1 MTEQE
6 PNEALA
12 TEISGGI
19 VVGVDGSD
27 QSMCAVV
34 WAAKEAA
41 RRGVPL
47 HLVTA
52 YTIPIFAATS
62 IDPGYAQ
69 VDDVAMREAGMAVLD
84 GASARAREYV
94 QDVDAHVIGGDASG
108 VLLELSK
115 RVDLIVVGSR
125 GRGGFVGRLLGS
137 VSTALPGHAN
147 CPTVVTPLKCAPRV
161 LGSDVAAE
169 DGASAGGAA
178 GASSAGGDGSGAAGD
193 GAAGATAADARADG
207 ADAAPKRVGERIVVG
222 VDGSD
227 EARYAALAAAE
238 EARLHGLPL
247 RVVCALPPFTGS
259 FAWMPTA
266 LDREEIF
273 RDIEVQL
280 EAGKAW
286 LTSHFQDVEVETMV
300 VDGPPIEVLVAES
313 DTAEMVVVGSRGGG
327 GFAGMLLGSTSQAV
341 LHHAKGPVMVVPD
354 KEDSR
359 LDDRQDFGP
368 MLTKQ

>member
-27 QSMCAVV
+27 QSTCAVV

-41 RRGVPL
+41 RRGVAL

-69 VDDVAMREAGMAVLD
+69 VDDVAMREAGMAVLE
-84 GASARAREYV
+84 SAVTRAQEFTEN
-94 QDVDAHVIGGDASG
+94 VDAHVIAGDASG

-137 VSTALPGHAN
+137 VSTALPGHAK

-169 DGASAGGAA
+169 SAGGSGEVTAEPAA
-178 GASSAGGDGSGAAGD
+178 
-193 GAAGATAADARADG
+193 
-207 ADAAPKRVGERIVVG
+207 KRVGERIVVG

-359 LDDRQDFGP
+359 LDNRKDFGP